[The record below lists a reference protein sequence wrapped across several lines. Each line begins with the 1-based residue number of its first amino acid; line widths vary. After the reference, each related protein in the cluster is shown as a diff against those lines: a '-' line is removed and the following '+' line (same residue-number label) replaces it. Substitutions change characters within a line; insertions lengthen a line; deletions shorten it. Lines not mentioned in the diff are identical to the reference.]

1 MSRVLPAHIWVPQ
14 WKPSHVYIGGF
25 AEEECA
31 AEAYDVMAL
40 KVKGAGA
47 KLNFPAS
54 KYAVLSE
61 FINDLT
67 PQELTLAIRRESQ
80 SCSRG
85 SSKFRGVTRHKNGKW
100 VSQMQARIGTA
111 GTNVASLT
119 QNKHTSRS
127 ARQSFVIDAQ
137 SPQSA
142 RRRDARESDHHATTP
157 TVGSQQAHSRR
168 HSSSQCTFT
177 IHQLC
182 HLG

>member
-80 SCSRG
+80 GFSRG
-85 SSKFRGVTRHKNGKW
+85 SSKFRGVTLHQNGRW
-100 VSQMQARIGTA
+100 EVRMQK

-119 QNKHTSRS
+119 QNKHMSSS
-127 ARQSFVIDAQ
+127 ARQRFVIDAQ

>member
-1 MSRVLPAHIWVPQ
+1 
-14 WKPSHVYIGGF
+14 
-25 AEEECA
+25 
-31 AEAYDVMAL
+31 MAL

-54 KYAVLSE
+54 KYAFLSE

-67 PQELTLAIRRESQ
+67 LQELTLAIRRESQ
-80 SCSRG
+80 SSSRG
-85 SSKFRGVTRHKNGKW
+85 SSKFRGVTLHQNGRW
-100 VSQMQARIGTA
+100 EVRMRIGTA

-119 QNKHTSRS
+119 QNKHMSSS
-127 ARQSFVIDAQ
+127 ARQRFVIDAQ

-157 TVGSQQAHSRR
+157 TVGPQQAHSRR
-168 HSSSQCTFT
+168 HPSSQRTFT

>member
-1 MSRVLPAHIWVPQ
+1 MSRVLPGHIWV
-14 WKPSHVYIGGF
+14 KPSQVYLGGF

-54 KYAVLSE
+54 KYAFLSE

-67 PQELTLAIRRESQ
+67 LQELVVAIRRESQ
-80 SCSRG
+80 SSSRR
-85 SSKFRGVTRHKNGKW
+85 SSKFRGVTRHKNGHG

-119 QNKHTSRS
+119 QNKHILSS
-127 ARQSFVIDAQ
+127 AG
-137 SPQSA
+137 
-142 RRRDARESDHHATTP
+142 RD
-157 TVGSQQAHSRR
+157 
-168 HSSSQCTFT
+168 
-177 IHQLC
+177 L
-182 HLG
+182 